1 MEVTEL
7 LQHCPWSPSYLKQIL
22 DCTMSLPKD
31 GLAVDD
37 SGEAAER
44 GTLQHTYL
52 IKDRL
57 AKYFH
62 KESVDMDTSV
72 FTDDELDDILTDIVS
87 DETGFLVESFEYD
100 EVDE

>member
-1 MEVTEL
+1 MEETEL

-37 SGEAAER
+37 SSEAAER

-57 AKYFH
+57 AKYLH
-62 KESVDMDTSV
+62 KE
-72 FTDDELDDILTDIVS
+72 
-87 DETGFLVESFEYD
+87 
-100 EVDE
+100 

>member
-1 MEVTEL
+1 MRNFCVIRGRKNSMEVTEL

-72 FTDDELDDILTDIVS
+72 FTRYGHISVHR
-87 DETGFLVESFEYD
+87 
-100 EVDE
+100 